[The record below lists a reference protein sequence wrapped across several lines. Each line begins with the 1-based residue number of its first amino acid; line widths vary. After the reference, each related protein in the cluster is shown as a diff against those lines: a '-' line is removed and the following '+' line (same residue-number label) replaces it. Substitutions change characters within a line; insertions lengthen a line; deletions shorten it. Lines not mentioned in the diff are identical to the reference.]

1 MARKKLTKKQEQY
14 IINKYIGT
22 QGGLKPRNVEVELAD
37 GYEFGKHQFG
47 GITIKK
53 K

>member
-1 MARKKLTKKQEQY
+1 MANHNLTEKQRNY
-14 IINKYIGT
+14 LINKFMGT
-22 QGGLKPRNVEVELAD
+22 HGGLTPRNVEVELAD
-37 GYEFGKHQFG
+37 GYEFAEHQFG

>member
-1 MARKKLTKKQEQY
+1 MAKHNLTEKQRNY
-14 IINKYIGT
+14 LINKFMGT
-22 QGGLKPRNVEVELAD
+22 HGGLTPRNVEVELAD
-37 GYEFGKHQFG
+37 GYEFAEHQFG